1 MKSLE
6 FVIGLSKPKWRST
19 GVNHFTY
26 DVDHS
31 SFPDY
36 VIDELGLTNECLLS
50 LEMLKGGKIKPHKDH
65 PSRLSHIMWLLSKDP
80 MTVTTVHGTKVLN
93 YSDSMVVQ
101 SNMLH
106 SATVEGNNDSTFIS
120 VDHGKPYSQTV
131 ELYRKL
137 TENFPEIY
145 QK

>member
-6 FVIGLSKPKWRST
+6 FIIGLPKQKSRNT
-19 GVNHFTY
+19 GYQHSSYVI
-26 DVDHS
+26 DHS

-36 VIDELGLTNECLLS
+36 VIDELGLTNES
-50 LEMLKGGKIKPHKDH
+50 IMTLETVKGGKVPPHKDH
-65 PSRLSHIMWLLSKDP
+65 PPRISHIIWLLSKDP
-80 MTVTTVHGTKVLN
+80 MTVITVNGTEVLN

-101 SNMLH
+101 SNLPH

>member
-1 MKSLE
+1 
-6 FVIGLSKPKWRST
+6 
-19 GVNHFTY
+19 
-26 DVDHS
+26 
-31 SFPDY
+31 
-36 VIDELGLTNECLLS
+36 
-50 LEMLKGGKIKPHKDH
+50 
-65 PSRLSHIMWLLSKDP
+65 MWLLSKDP

-106 SATVEGNNDSTFIS
+106 SATVEGNNDSIWMN
-120 VDHGKPYSQTV
+120 VNHGKPYSETV